1 MLPTERDAVILRLLN
16 THGTVTV
23 SDLAIQCNCSPMSV
37 RRDLHRLE
45 EQGIV
50 KRTHGGAILA
60 AQSLKPPVAPNGK
73 GILAARSALV
83 DRADALIVTP
93 VKTLAMDLLI
103 ERARRAGVRV
113 VAESIHYP
121 GAATIVAIDDFRAGV
136 ELGCW
141 VAAYVRERLTTIQ
154 VLDISSSLPNTA
166 ARSRGFAEGL
176 RESLPY
182 GYGYFRVEGRDV
194 RSLAFPA
201 AADALAVHPGVNVIF
216 GVNDDSALGALDAY
230 RAAGLDESQLVVVC
244 FGLEGNTSRELLAR
258 RGPLKAV
265 VAMFPELVGR
275 TCIDVA
281 VCAHHR
287 HWLPERITMPYAI
300 VTAETLDQYYVQDE
314 RTPNWRIEAS
324 ALQRLLAGNQ
334 TLSALAE
341 SDNGERLARIGYIQV
356 YSSHE
361 WYHNVQLAMRERS
374 QALGIRLEV
383 IDASHDVEQEID
395 RLDRAVGHAAAGLV
409 TDGDTVILDNGRPGR
424 YLAEALR
431 GRNGITVITNS
442 FDVLA
447 ELIDERG
454 IRVLSCGG
462 VLRSESRGLTGRPAE
477 EFFRDLRAHKAFL
490 TGGGLS
496 LNFGLSCRSTSEQ
509 AVKQAMLH
517 AAREVIVLADHTK
530 IGAESLVKIAPLE
543 SIQRLIT
550 DGGISPH
557 DQLALRQHNIEVI
570 IADEA

>member
-1 MLPTERDAVILRLLN
+1 MIPNERDAVIRRLLGV
-16 THGTVTV
+16 HGVVTV

-37 RRDLHRLE
+37 RRDLRRLE

-50 KRTHGGAILA
+50 KRTHGGAVLSS
-60 AQSLKPPVAPNGK
+60 QLPTSSDTPNGP
-73 GILAARSALV
+73 GVLAARSALV
-83 DRADALIVTP
+83 DRSDALIVTP

-113 VAESIHYP
+113 VAESINYP
-121 GAATIVAIDDFRAGV
+121 GAETIVAIDDFRAGV
-136 ELGCW
+136 ELGRW
-141 VAAYVRERLTTIQ
+141 VAAYVRARLDEIQ
-154 VLDISSSLPNTA
+154 VLDISSTLPNAA
-166 ARSRGFAEGL
+166 ARSRGFAAGL
-176 RESLPY
+176 RDSLPCN
-182 GYGYFRVEGRDV
+182 YGYFRVDGHDV
-194 RSLAFPA
+194 RATARPV

-216 GVNDDSALGALDAY
+216 GVNDDSALAALDAY
-230 RAAGLDESQLVVVC
+230 RAAGLDESELVVVS
-244 FGLEGNTSRELLAR
+244 FGLEGATTRDLLTR
-258 RGPLKAV
+258 RGPYKAA

-275 TCIDVA
+275 VCIDAA
-281 VCAHHR
+281 VSAHNQR
-287 HWLPERITMPYAI
+287 WLPERISMPFAI
-300 VTAETLDQYYVQDE
+300 VTADTLEQYYVQDE
-314 RTPNWRIEAS
+314 RTPLWRIEPS

-334 TLSALAE
+334 TLSAMAE
-341 SDNGERLARIGYIQV
+341 SEEGNRPARIGYIQV

-361 WYHNVQLAMRERS
+361 WYHNVQRAMYERS

-395 RLDRAVGHAAAGLV
+395 RLDRVIGRAAAGLV
-409 TDGDTVILDNGRPGR
+409 ADGDTVILDAGRPNR
-424 YLAEALR
+424 YLAAALR
-431 GRNGITVITNS
+431 GRSGITVITNA

-462 VLRSESRGLTGRPAE
+462 VLRGESRGLAGRPAE
-477 EFFRDLRAHKAFL
+477 EFFADLRAHRAFL

-496 LNFGLSCRSTSEQ
+496 LSFGLSCRSTSDQ
-509 AVKQAMLH
+509 GVKQAMLR

-530 IGAESLVKIAPLE
+530 IGAESLVKIAPIE
-543 SIQRLIT
+543 GIQRLIT
-550 DGGISPH
+550 DAGISAH